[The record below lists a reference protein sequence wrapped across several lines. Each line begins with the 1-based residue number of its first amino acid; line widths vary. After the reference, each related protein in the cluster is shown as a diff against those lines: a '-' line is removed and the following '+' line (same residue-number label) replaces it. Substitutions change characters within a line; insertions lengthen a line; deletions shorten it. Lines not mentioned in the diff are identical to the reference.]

1 MAFTIADIRD
11 RILAKLNDPNQDE
24 FTDDILLPHAK
35 EAADELQ
42 TTLELNGILVLEKKS
57 AAIVVPIG
65 TTQMGILLP
74 TDMLEPQILKERLSG
89 STDMY
94 QDMIP
99 RQWEPEILPTDS
111 LRYWTYRE
119 QDIFFVGATTDRQVH
134 IHYIKRLINLV
145 SVNTPIPVN
154 NAEQFMVNR
163 TAALAADFQ
172 GENETRAMKLNK
184 DADDNI
190 EQLIGIGIKNKQG
203 TRTRRRPF
211 QLVGTRRWT

>member
-1 MAFTIADIRD
+1 MAFSIADIRD

-24 FTDDILLPHAK
+24 FTDDALLPHAK

-57 AAIVVPIG
+57 AAIIVPIG
-65 TTQMGILLP
+65 TTQMGTLLP
-74 TDMLEPQILKERLSG
+74 VDMLEPQILKERLSG

-94 QDMIP
+94 QPMIM

-134 IHYIKRLINLV
+134 IHYLKRAIVIN
-145 SVNTPIPVN
+145 SVNSPIAIN

-163 TAALAADFQ
+163 TAELAASYQ
-172 GENETRAMKLNK
+172 GENETRAAKLGK

-190 EQLIGIGIKNKQG
+190 EQLMGIGMKNKQG

-211 QLVGTRRWT
+211 QLVGTRRWM